1 MAAKELTQ
9 AHVPFIIVLAS
20 TLSAVMATCSGSTY
34 SYGGAECSSCPSGAT
49 FVSATAGCQP
59 SAMLTSGPTDTAFY
73 ISGSAV
79 EGVAAFPNAPSVSS
93 ATDVF
98 GVSSGA
104 LSFTSGAGFLS
115 MTPAAGSTLLASL
128 PTGDSP
134 FSVSAWV
141 KCEAGSAMPT
151 VWWGVP
157 TMSGVP
163 SPSFVT
169 LAGGTAYFYDGKTL
183 MAGTVTVL
191 ARGFNYSR

>member
-1 MAAKELTQ
+1 
-9 AHVPFIIVLAS
+9 
-20 TLSAVMATCSGSTY
+20 
-34 SYGGAECSSCPSGAT
+34 
-49 FVSATAGCQP
+49 VSATAGCQP

-73 ISGSAV
+73 ISGSQA
-79 EGVAAFPNAPSVSS
+79 EGVAAFPNAPSVSY

-98 GVSSGA
+98 GVASGA

-141 KCEAGSAMPT
+141 KCEAGAMPAMS
-151 VWWGVP
+151 WGVP
-157 TMSGVP
+157 TMSGVT

-169 LAGGTAYFYDGKTL
+169 LAAGTAAGTAYFYAGKT
-183 MAGTVTVL
+183 
-191 ARGFNYSR
+191 